1 MVHHTPSQDY
11 YSHTVSNTTY
21 NTHILTLLT
30 GHRALVLGP
39 IGCGAFMNPRD
50 QVAQAF
56 HELLHPDGEFGRCFD
71 LVVFSVIKDPFNVY
85 TFEQVF
91 GTKVSLDSIL

>member
-1 MVHHTPSQDY
+1 
-11 YSHTVSNTTY
+11 
-21 NTHILTLLT
+21 
-30 GHRALVLGP
+30 
-39 IGCGAFMNPRD
+39 MNPRD